1 MATRDIVVRIRAE
14 VGAFKKDMDAAA
26 AKAKETAQKTEAA
39 GKTAES
45 GIGRLAQTA
54 KAHEKAWS
62 QVSTGM
68 VAGGTAIVGALGL
81 STKAA
86 MDWESAFTGVKKT
99 VEGTPQ
105 QLARVE
111 DGLRG
116 LARTLP
122 ATHTE
127 IAAVAEAAGQLG
139 IQTDNV
145 VDFTKVMI
153 DLGESTNMTAE
164 QGAMEMARFMN
175 IMGTSQSE
183 VGRLGATIVGLGNN
197 FAATESEIMAMSM
210 RLAAAGKLAGLSE
223 GQVMGLATS
232 MSAVGIEAEA
242 GGTAMTQVLTK
253 IGKAVDGGGEKL
265 GVFATTSGMTSEQ
278 FQKAWKEDASGA
290 LDTLLKG
297 LGQVESGGQ
306 SMNAVLD
313 EMGIKGIRESLA
325 MKNLALASA
334 GVGEAMTMGAQ
345 EYDRGMALIE
355 EADKRYAT
363 AESKVKIAWNTI
375 KDAAISAG
383 SVILPVVAGIADAIA
398 DLAGWFADLPAPV
411 QGALTAIAG
420 IAGVSMLAAGALMKI
435 VPGITTT
442 IGGLKALGSAAG
454 IGAKGLDA
462 SGVAAGKARGQ
473 MVTID
478 AAVSRTEKNMTRLG
492 KGAKLAA
499 QGLLAMATVG
509 PMIGSMVSSG
519 DLAQIDEMNAALL
532 GTGNIVGDLDS
543 MFSGTGNWFNGL
555 DVSGIE
561 HAFQIMGDPSISEKI
576 DQNVSK
582 FLTFGTRSSS
592 NFEFAKKNFEQLD
605 GVLASMAKSGN
616 ADAAAEAYDQIA
628 EKADAAGFPVEK
640 LAEIFPQ
647 YAAALKLAAAEGDN
661 ADFSALAADLGLT
674 SSSAEDAAK
683 AIDDFY
689 QSMVNAGMVVLSERE
704 ALRGMQEAFDAA
716 GKAAAENGKN
726 LDITTEKGRANQAAL
741 DGIASSTFRAMEA
754 QREAGATAGDLG
766 ATISQGRE
774 AFIQNATAMGMS
786 AEAAGKLA
794 DQMNLIPG
802 AVYIQFDSNTGDLA
816 AKLTEIH
823 ELVQSTPDGQVTITE
838 NSPEVKSALEALGY
852 IVTTLPDGRI
862 KVSETG
868 TTETGKKIDA
878 TAGKKRTAKINAE
891 AITGTAETTL
901 ANLARQRT
909 ATIVASVIGGP
920 LGSVVGAAVGAHRQA
935 GGRLPGLDTGG
946 RLPATGLGTD
956 KILAVNAAGVPI
968 ARVDDREWVVNR
980 RSSDKHDEL
989 LSMINRDDPRIDMM
1003 KQLVGLAGGGRVG
1016 AAEKRVQSLQRAYSR
1031 ISGDKANRARK
1042 LAAKDQLD
1050 AAKAEL
1056 KAVKEQSKRSAE
1068 AAKDAK
1074 ERANR
1079 LSESRRDLRVDL
1091 RRGTITD
1098 AFTSGSG
1105 LSQVDKLLEVS
1116 RNADYSAPARKRA
1129 AKDAAGLEKALASLT
1144 SRSEKLKTALEEA
1157 TKQADELRS
1166 VRDAVAGDLRGE
1178 FALSGSMN
1186 SIVGPYKTLNAK
1198 GIINTAKGAA
1208 NRIAGFGKKLD
1219 KLRGKG
1225 YSAAIVEEVAGLG
1238 SAEGGKVAD
1247 ALLAGSKSEVSE
1259 LNKQYRRLDY
1269 WSGKA
1274 GDSVTKSMYKGGV
1287 DAADGLVRGLQGK
1300 SKDVENAFY
1309 KLGKSAE
1316 KSFKRSLGIKSPS
1329 RVMMQAGVHVG
1340 EGAEL
1345 GILSKVGDVS
1355 KAAERLMAP
1364 PALAVPPSPEV
1375 ARYASAQSASSPIS
1389 ADAIAAAVQAGMAG
1403 WQPMVQ
1409 IDGRKFYGTMQQV
1422 AKQYGGRR

>member
-26 AKAKETAQKTEAA
+26 AKAKETAQKTETA

-68 VAGGTAIVGALGL
+68 VAGGAAVVGGL
-81 STKAA
+81 TLATRAA
-86 MDWESAFTGVKKT
+86 MSWESAWTGVLKT
-99 VEGTPQ
+99 VDGTPQ

-122 ATHTE
+122 STHTE

-145 VDFTKVMI
+145 VAFTKTMI
-153 DLGESTNMTAE
+153 DLGESTNLTAE
-164 QGAMEMARFMN
+164 QGAMEMSRFMN

-265 GVFATTSGMTSEQ
+265 DVFAKTAGMTSEQ
-278 FQKAWKEDASGA
+278 FQQAWKQDASGA

-334 GVGEAMTMGAQ
+334 GVGEAMTLGAE
-345 EYDRGMALIE
+345 EYAKGTALIE
-355 EADKRYAT
+355 EANKRYET
-363 AESKVKIAWNTI
+363 AESKVKIAWNNIT
-375 KDAAISAG
+375 DAAIDAG
-383 SVILPVVAGIADAIA
+383 AVLLPVVAGIAEAVA
-398 DLAGWFADLPAPV
+398 DLATWFGQLPAPV
-411 QGALTAIAG
+411 QSAMTLLAG
-420 IAGVSMLAAGALMKI
+420 IAGVTALAGGAFMKL
-435 VPGITTT
+435 VPNIATTVGGMRALKADMPKT
-442 IGGLKALGSAAG
+442 AAAIGGVGKALGIAAVGVGAFTAAVALHNRNLEAAKGPGHYALELQKIGAEAATVDDIFKNLDFGQSTAFEDRIHG
-454 IGAKGLDA
+454 IGDALKELNRGGLDHFGA
-462 SGVAAGKARGQ
+462 DMGARNHIAILRENIEGLDQALAIAA
-473 MVTID
+473 
-478 AAVSRTEKNMTRLG
+478 
-492 KGAKLAA
+492 
-499 QGLLAMATVG
+499 
-509 PMIGSMVSSG
+509 SSG
-519 DLAQIDEMNAALL
+519 
-532 GTGNIVGDLDS
+532 
-543 MFSGTGNWFNGL
+543 
-555 DVSGIE
+555 
-561 HAFQIMGDPSISEKI
+561 H
-576 DQNVSK
+576 
-582 FLTFGTRSSS
+582 
-592 NFEFAKKNFEQLD
+592 
-605 GVLASMAKSGN
+605 
-616 ADAAAEAYDQIA
+616 
-628 EKADAAGFPVEK
+628 
-640 LAEIFPQ
+640 
-647 YAAALKLAAAEGDN
+647 
-661 ADFSALAADLGLT
+661 
-674 SSSAEDAAK
+674 AEDAAK
-683 AIDDFY
+683 AWEQIISAADEQGMSVEKLESLFPAYVDALKQSEAASSGAADGASQVAAGMDAAGSSAAQAAEDINNFY
-689 QSMVNAGMVVLSERE
+689 DAMVNAGMVVLGERE
-704 ALRGMQEAFDAA
+704 ALRALEESFDAA

-754 QREAGATAGDLG
+754 QREAGATAGELG

-989 LSMINRDDPRIDMM
+989 LSMNP
-1003 KQLVGLAGGGRVG
+1003 L
-1016 AAEKRVQSLQRAYSR
+1016 
-1031 ISGDKANRARK
+1031 
-1042 LAAKDQLD
+1042 
-1050 AAKAEL
+1050 
-1056 KAVKEQSKRSAE
+1056 
-1068 AAKDAK
+1068 
-1074 ERANR
+1074 
-1079 LSESRRDLRVDL
+1079 
-1091 RRGTITD
+1091 
-1098 AFTSGSG
+1098 
-1105 LSQVDKLLEVS
+1105 
-1116 RNADYSAPARKRA
+1116 
-1129 AKDAAGLEKALASLT
+1129 
-1144 SRSEKLKTALEEA
+1144 
-1157 TKQADELRS
+1157 
-1166 VRDAVAGDLRGE
+1166 
-1178 FALSGSMN
+1178 
-1186 SIVGPYKTLNAK
+1186 
-1198 GIINTAKGAA
+1198 
-1208 NRIAGFGKKLD
+1208 
-1219 KLRGKG
+1219 
-1225 YSAAIVEEVAGLG
+1225 
-1238 SAEGGKVAD
+1238 
-1247 ALLAGSKSEVSE
+1247 
-1259 LNKQYRRLDY
+1259 
-1269 WSGKA
+1269 
-1274 GDSVTKSMYKGGV
+1274 
-1287 DAADGLVRGLQGK
+1287 
-1300 SKDVENAFY
+1300 
-1309 KLGKSAE
+1309 
-1316 KSFKRSLGIKSPS
+1316 
-1329 RVMMQAGVHVG
+1329 
-1340 EGAEL
+1340 
-1345 GILSKVGDVS
+1345 
-1355 KAAERLMAP
+1355 
-1364 PALAVPPSPEV
+1364 
-1375 ARYASAQSASSPIS
+1375 
-1389 ADAIAAAVQAGMAG
+1389 
-1403 WQPMVQ
+1403 
-1409 IDGRKFYGTMQQV
+1409 
-1422 AKQYGGRR
+1422 

>member
-68 VAGGTAIVGALGL
+68 VAGGAAVVGGL
-81 STKAA
+81 TVATRAA
-86 MDWESAFTGVKKT
+86 MSWESAWTGVLKT
-99 VEGTPQ
+99 VDGTPQ

-122 ATHTE
+122 STHTE

-145 VDFTKVMI
+145 VAFTKTMI
-153 DLGESTNMTAE
+153 DLGESTNLTAE
-164 QGAMEMARFMN
+164 QGAMEMSRFMN

-253 IGKAVDGGGEKL
+253 IGKAVDEGGEKL

-278 FQKAWKEDASGA
+278 FQQAWKQDASGA

-334 GVGEAMTMGAQ
+334 GVGEAMTLGAE
-345 EYDRGMALIE
+345 EYAKGTALIE
-355 EADKRYAT
+355 EANKRYET
-363 AESKVKIAWNTI
+363 AESKVKIAWNNIT
-375 KDAAISAG
+375 DAAIDAG
-383 SVILPVVAGIADAIA
+383 AVLLPVVAGIAEAVA
-398 DLAGWFADLPAPV
+398 DLATWFGQLPAPV
-411 QGALTAIAG
+411 QSAMTLLAG
-420 IAGVSMLAAGALMKI
+420 IAGVTALAGGAFMKL
-435 VPGITTT
+435 VPNIATTVGGMRALKADMPRT
-442 IGGLKALGSAAG
+442 AAAIGGVGKALGIAAVGVGAFTAAVALHNRNLEAAKGPGHYALELQKIGAEAATVDDIFKNLDFGQSTAFEDRIHG
-454 IGAKGLDA
+454 IGDALKELNRGGLDHFGA
-462 SGVAAGKARGQ
+462 DMGARNHIAILRENIEGLDQALAIAA
-473 MVTID
+473 
-478 AAVSRTEKNMTRLG
+478 
-492 KGAKLAA
+492 
-499 QGLLAMATVG
+499 
-509 PMIGSMVSSG
+509 SSG
-519 DLAQIDEMNAALL
+519 
-532 GTGNIVGDLDS
+532 
-543 MFSGTGNWFNGL
+543 
-555 DVSGIE
+555 
-561 HAFQIMGDPSISEKI
+561 H
-576 DQNVSK
+576 
-582 FLTFGTRSSS
+582 
-592 NFEFAKKNFEQLD
+592 
-605 GVLASMAKSGN
+605 
-616 ADAAAEAYDQIA
+616 
-628 EKADAAGFPVEK
+628 
-640 LAEIFPQ
+640 
-647 YAAALKLAAAEGDN
+647 
-661 ADFSALAADLGLT
+661 
-674 SSSAEDAAK
+674 AEDAAK
-683 AIDDFY
+683 AWEQITTAADEQGMSVEKLESLFPAYADAIKQAAAAGEDADFSGLAADLDLTGGSAKEAADAINDFY
-689 QSMVNAGMVVLSERE
+689 DATVNAGMVVLGERE

-754 QREAGATAGDLG
+754 QREAGATAGELG

-868 TTETGKKIDA
+868 TTETGQKIDA

-989 LSMINRDDPRIDMM
+989 LSMINRDDPRVDMM

-1068 AAKDAK
+1068 AAKEAR
-1074 ERANR
+1074 ERASR
-1079 LSESRRDLRVDL
+1079 ISEARFDLVRDVY
-1091 RRGTITD
+1091 RGNITQ

-1105 LSQVDKLLEVS
+1105 MSIVDKLLEQSKNTDLSKAS
-1116 RNADYSAPARKRA
+1116 RNNLRKTGYRTERELLRLEKRA
-1129 AKDAAGLEKALASLT
+1129 E
-1144 SRSEKLKTALEEA
+1144 
-1157 TKQADELRS
+1157 S
-1166 VRDAVAGDLRGE
+1166 V
-1178 FALSGSMN
+1178 
-1186 SIVGPYKTLNAK
+1186 
-1198 GIINTAKGAA
+1198 
-1208 NRIAGFGKKLD
+1208 GKKLD
-1219 KLRGKG
+1219 SAVEKRDNLLDVATSARNRITGTFDLGGLTGQKDQWG
-1225 YSAAIVEEVAGLG
+1225 YSSKLTKGSVLSYGKRKAASAG
-1238 SAEGGKVAD
+1238 A
-1247 ALLAGSKSEVSE
+1247 LAGKMNRLQKAGFRTQILDQVVDEWVSSGTFELADVLLSMSKGERAQ
-1259 LNKQYRRLDY
+1259 LNKSFADTDRFGNATGYRL
-1269 WSGKA
+1269 A
-1274 GDSVTKSMYKGGV
+1274 DSMSKGGIQ
-1287 DAADGLVRGLQGK
+1287 AAQGLVDGLRSQQRNVD
-1300 SKDVENAFY
+1300 SAFY
-1309 KLGKSAE
+1309 RLGKNAE
-1316 KSFKRSLGIKSPS
+1316 KAFKRSLGIRSPS

-1355 KAAERLMAP
+1355 KAAERLMTP
-1364 PALAVPPSPEV
+1364 PALVVPPSPEV
-1375 ARYASAQSASSPIS
+1375 ARF
-1389 ADAIAAAVQAGMAG
+1389 AAAQAVPSVSIDYDKLAAAMSRVQVQANLS
-1403 WQPMVQ
+1403 V
-1409 IDGRKFYGTMQQV
+1409 
-1422 AKQYGGRR
+1422 GRRDAAQIVQVGTAQGARLK